1 MSFSFI
7 FNSIILG
14 AGLAM
19 DAFSVSVA
27 NGLRKPDM
35 PLREKL
41 LISGVFAFFQFLMP
55 LIGWFCVHTAL
66 HYFRIIQPVIPWT
79 AFLLLLYIGGGM
91 IREALKPDEDTHA
104 EDKPLTFSALIL
116 QGIATSIDALSAGF
130 TIAEYSTLEA
140 LTACALIAVTTFCIC
155 LPGVRLG
162 SLAGVRLSRKAT
174 IVGGCILIIIGI
186 RVLLDFLLA

>member
-1 MSFSFI
+1 
-7 FNSIILG
+7 
-14 AGLAM
+14 M

-79 AFLLLLYIGGGM
+79 AFLLLLYIGIGM

-130 TIAEYSTLEA
+130 TIAEYSTLQA